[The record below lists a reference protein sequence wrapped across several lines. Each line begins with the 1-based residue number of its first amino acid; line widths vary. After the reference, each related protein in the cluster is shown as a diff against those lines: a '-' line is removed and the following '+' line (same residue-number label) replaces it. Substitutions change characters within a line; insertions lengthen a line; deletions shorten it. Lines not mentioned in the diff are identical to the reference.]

1 MIVLYVVV
9 SASGKE
15 RKCSVLQG
23 RMELPAHESMVGL
36 SMTNRYRNATS
47 GAKGTLNCEKSGA
60 DAYAHN
66 VVPAKAGTHAEYLE
80 SGMQERH
87 RASDVTN
94 SVAQYGFPPAR
105 EVISGSAG
113 KSFPAVPGMTGWRQP
128 SPVGVPAPSNKRSR
142 ASTCPWSDASGN
154 PSCEK
159 SGADADA
166 HNVVPAKAG
175 TQVACVIATHANLGS
190 RLRGNDVS

>member
-47 GAKGTLNCEKSGA
+47 GAKRTLNCEKSGA

-66 VVPAKAGTHAEYLE
+66 VVPAK
-80 SGMQERH
+80 
-87 RASDVTN
+87 VN
-94 SVAQYGFPPAR
+94 
-105 EVISGSAG
+105 
-113 KSFPAVPGMTGWRQP
+113 
-128 SPVGVPAPSNKRSR
+128 
-142 ASTCPWSDASGN
+142 
-154 PSCEK
+154 
-159 SGADADA
+159 
-166 HNVVPAKAG
+166 
-175 TQVACVIATHANLGS
+175 
-190 RLRGNDVS
+190 